1 MEQRGNQ
8 HKPPPAPHG
17 LFRPLASAARW
28 VWRHVLAIV
37 TLGVL
42 GVFVAFVLGLVVA
55 DLAYLV
61 DLAGKHAGADGSWA
75 ARLAAGGR
83 WLFDLFAGLFR
94 SPETR
99 AAMLLSAYTS
109 TVTLGLVILFA
120 VPIGYALSRYR
131 FPGHALAD
139 TVVEMPLVV
148 PPLVIGLSLLVLFS
162 TAPGRWIESGMDE
175 AGLSRYAATGIVL
188 CQFLLSVPFAIR
200 AAKAAFDDV
209 DVRLEDLART
219 LGCTRLKA
227 FWSVALPLARS
238 GLIAGCIMAWAR
250 AVGLF
255 GPLIVFVGCVRMKSE
270 VLPST
275 IYLEVSTGGIE
286 VALAAAIVML
296 VLAGGALAA
305 IHYLVGGRRGW
316 RYD

>member
-1 MEQRGNQ
+1 
-8 HKPPPAPHG
+8 
-17 LFRPLASAARW
+17 
-28 VWRHVLAIV
+28 
-37 TLGVL
+37 
-42 GVFVAFVLGLVVA
+42 
-55 DLAYLV
+55 
-61 DLAGKHAGADGSWA
+61 
-75 ARLAAGGR
+75 
-83 WLFDLFAGLFR
+83 
-94 SPETR
+94 
-99 AAMLLSAYTS
+99 
-109 TVTLGLVILFA
+109 
-120 VPIGYALSRYR
+120 
-131 FPGHALAD
+131 
-139 TVVEMPLVV
+139 
-148 PPLVIGLSLLVLFS
+148 
-162 TAPGRWIESGMDE
+162 MDQV
-175 AGLSRYAATGIVL
+175 GLSRYAAAGIVL

-209 DVRLEDLART
+209 DIRLEDLART

-227 FWSVALPLARS
+227 FWTVALPLARN
-238 GLIAGCIMAWAR
+238 GVIAGCIMAWAR

-305 IHYLVGGRRGW
+305 IHYLVGGKRGW